1 LNCELHYGASLFTI
15 QGLTPLV
22 VSDDEEQRIL
32 GMRAAGP
39 MASNN
44 IMTIA
49 LLMDHS
55 GGLTA
60 ALKTV
65 HPHPTMSEGIQE
77 CLRVLLDKSIFKS
90 KAFPEQIKL
99 RKWSPIG
106 GYSDA

>member
-1 LNCELHYGASLFTI
+1 MRATDGFAKI
-15 QGLTPLV
+15 I
-22 VSDDEEQRIL
+22 VSNDENERLL

-49 LLMDHS
+49 FLMDHEK
-55 GGLTA
+55 GLKE

-77 CLRVLLDKSIFKS
+77 CLRVLLDKSIFKTQ
-90 KAFPEQIKL
+90 AFPKL
-99 RKWSPIG
+99 IRVRTWRPESG
-106 GYSDA
+106 